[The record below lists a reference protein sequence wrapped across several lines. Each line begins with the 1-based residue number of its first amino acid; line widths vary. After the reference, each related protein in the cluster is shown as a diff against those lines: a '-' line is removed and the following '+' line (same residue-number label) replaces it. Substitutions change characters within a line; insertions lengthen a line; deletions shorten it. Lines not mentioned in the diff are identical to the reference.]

1 MIDFIVGIVASGI
14 RMSTPSL
21 FAALGENIAERSGV
35 LNLGVEGMML
45 IGAFAGF
52 IGTFVTG
59 NVIIGILV
67 ALSGPM
73 VMAALMAFMSVTL
86 RTNQLVAGLAIWL
99 LGVGLTALLFRLTF
113 GVVTIAPKI
122 NEVPG
127 IDIPFL
133 SHIPIIGSAIF
144 RYDPFV
150 YLAFLLVPLI
160 HIFLFKTSLSL
171 KIRTLGENPRQA
183 DALGVNVYKIRY
195 LAVIIG
201 GVLAGLAGSYFALVT
216 TGYFLEN

>member
-1 MIDFIVGIVASGI
+1 MTDFIVGIVASGI

-67 ALSGPM
+67 ALAGPM
-73 VMAALMAFMSVTL
+73 IMAALMAFLSVSL

-99 LGVGLTALLFRLTF
+99 LGVGLAALLYRLTF
-113 GVVTIAPKI
+113 GVVTVAPT
-122 NEVPG
+122 VPT
-127 IDIPFL
+127 IPLLEIPFL
-133 SHIPIIGSAIF
+133 SSIPVFAH
-144 RYDPFV
+144 
-150 YLAFLLVPLI
+150 AALLTPNR
-160 HIFLFKTSLSL
+160 H
-171 KIRTLGENPRQA
+171 P
-183 DALGVNVYKIRY
+183 
-195 LAVIIG
+195 
-201 GVLAGLAGSYFALVT
+201 GSYV
-216 TGYFLEN
+216 